1 MVKGSK
7 YIGVHR
13 CNKTNN
19 YYFISK
25 CNKIIFK
32 SRNYK
37 DEKKT
42 AKKYDNFILKKMPF
56 TKKINFPISQKN
68 NVKTKKSKYFVNDTN
83 FNNDKKSYKSKKN
96 NNKKSYKS
104 KKIVQKKNNNKKSY
118 KSKKIVQKKY
128 NNISNNNIVTL
139 KEYNSV
145 KRPKVHEYIKNI
157 VYDKQDDKCYLCK
170 GKLGVCRI
178 IDHIIPR
185 SIGGFDNIN
194 NYQALCG
201 VCNKWKTYNY
211 DHHIRRIIKNKLYI
225 SIKTIVDIQ
234 LKEYQKFFENK

>member
-1 MVKGSK
+1 MIKGSK
-7 YIGVHR
+7 YIGVHK

-42 AKKYDNFILKKMPF
+42 AKKYDNFILKKIPF
-56 TKKINFPISQKN
+56 TKKINFPISEKN
-68 NVKTKKSKYFVNDTN
+68 TVITKKTKYSI
-83 FNNDKKSYKSKKN
+83 NNTKF
-96 NNKKSYKS
+96 
-104 KKIVQKKNNNKKSY
+104 NNNKKSY

-128 NNISNNNIVTL
+128 NNKNDISNNNIVTL

-234 LKEYQKFFENK
+234 LKEYQKFFANK

>member
-42 AKKYDNFILKKMPF
+42 AKK
-56 TKKINFPISQKN
+56 
-68 NVKTKKSKYFVNDTN
+68 
-83 FNNDKKSYKSKKN
+83 FNNKI

-104 KKIVQKKNNNKKSY
+104 KKIIQKKYNNKKSY
-118 KSKKIVQKKY
+118 KSRKIVQKKN
-128 NNISNNNIVTL
+128 NNISNNHNSNNHIVTL

-234 LKEYQKFFENK
+234 LK